1 MSLPTSRLSLARRER
16 HDLCDLALALGA
28 DAPTLCGDWDARDL
42 VAHLIVRENS
52 PLGAAGIAVP
62 LLSGLAD
69 REMARVARRDF
80 GVLVEKLRDPGL
92 TPYAV
97 PAVERVFNTLEYFVH
112 HEDLRRAQPGWEPRD
127 LDERDESRLWSAIRV
142 AGRGLVRP
150 AGVPVR
156 IRRSDTGETAVL
168 RRGLDPVVVTGLP
181 SEVVLLLFGRDQV
194 RGLEFDGP
202 EERVQ
207 KLRRADLGF

>member
-1 MSLPTSRLSLARRER
+1 MARRER
-16 HDLCDLALALGA
+16 HDLCDLALALGP

-42 VAHLIVRENS
+42 VAHLLVRETS

-62 LLSGLAD
+62 LLSGLTQ
-69 REMARVARRDF
+69 REMTRVARRDF
-80 GVLVEKLRDPGL
+80 GGLVERLRDPGL

-127 LDERDESRLWSAIRV
+127 LDERDQSRLWSAITV

-156 IRRSDTGETAVL
+156 IRRSDTGESAVL
-168 RRGLDPVVVTGLP
+168 RRGGDPVVVTGLP
-181 SEVVLLLFGRDQV
+181 SEVVLLLFGRDRV
-194 RGLEFDGP
+194 RGLGFEGP
-202 EERVQ
+202 EERVR